1 MPSADPRLDA
11 ILRPRSIAVVGASH
25 RKQAIGREILHNLIE
40 FGYTGPVYPVN
51 PNLAAVHSLRA
62 YASLRD
68 IPDPVDLAV
77 IVVPQREVARVVDDA
92 AAKGVRGLVVI
103 TAGYGETGAE
113 GRRAEDALK
122 EKVRAAGMRMVG
134 PNCMGVINTDPEV
147 SMNATFAATAP
158 IAGSAGFM
166 SQSGALGEMILAHAE
181 QIGLGIA
188 YFVSMGNKTD
198 VSGNDLLE
206 AWQDDP
212 RVNVILMYLESFGN
226 PARFAAIARRVT
238 RVKPILAVKSGRSA
252 AGARAAFSHTGALA
266 GAEVAVDTL
275 MEQCG
280 VLRMG
285 TMSEMFNL
293 ATALAHQ
300 PLPRGPRIAVLTNAG
315 GPAIMATDALVMR
328 GLEVADLPEAAQA
341 ALRGVLAPE
350 ASVRNPVDMIASAD
364 GPRYA
369 AALDILTK
377 TEGIDGL
384 IVLFVSPIMI
394 NAVEVARAII
404 AAGRDRRLP
413 ILTCFMGKE
422 QGRQGVE
429 ELRQAGM
436 PVYLFPEEAAR
447 AMAGMLRYGR
457 LRDRPEGKP
466 PAFATDRARVRAIL
480 DAAGAAGRSVLTL
493 EESSDLLAAY
503 GLPLAPSRIARTQDE
518 AIAAAAAIGFPVVVK
533 GLAEGLVHKTEKGA
547 VQMDLRNSDDVA
559 RACREI
565 ALRLEGAGA
574 VRFQVQSMV
583 RGGHEIII
591 GVSHDPQF
599 GPLLMCGIG
608 GIFVEVLKDV
618 AFRVLPITDVEARD
632 LVRGLRG
639 YPILAGAR
647 GGPVAD
653 EAFLVEALLRVGQMA
668 AELPEIDEL
677 DINPLIVAPAGS
689 RSYVV
694 DARIRR
700 RDRS

>member
-226 PARFAAIARRVT
+226 PARFAEVTRRVT
-238 RVKPILAVKSGRSA
+238 RIKPILAVKSGRSA

>member
-1 MPSADPRLDA
+1 MPPADPRLDA

-40 FGYTGPVYPVN
+40 FGYTGPVYPVH
-51 PNLAAVHSLRA
+51 PSLTAVHSLRA
-62 YASLRD
+62 YPSLRD

-77 IVVPQREVARVVDDA
+77 IVVPRREVARVVDDA
-92 AAKGVRGLVVI
+92 VAKGVRGLVVI

-122 EKVRAAGMRMVG
+122 EKVRSAGMRMVG

-158 IAGSAGFM
+158 ITGSAGFM
-166 SQSGALGEMILAHAE
+166 SQSGALGEMILAHAG

-206 AWQDDP
+206 AWRDDP

-226 PARFAAIARRVT
+226 PARFAAITRRVT

-328 GLEVADLPEAAQA
+328 GLEVADLPQAAQSS
-341 ALRGVLAPE
+341 LRGVLAPE

-377 TEGIDGL
+377 TDGIDGL

-404 AAGRDRRLP
+404 AAGRDRALP

-447 AMAGMLRYGR
+447 AMAGMLRYRR

-466 PAFATDRARVRAIL
+466 PAFATDRVRAGAIL
-480 DAAGAAGRSVLTL
+480 GAAGTAGRSVLSL
-493 EESSDLLAAY
+493 EETTELLAAY
-503 GLPLAPSRIARTQDE
+503 GLPPAPSRIVRTPEE
-518 AIAAAAAIGFPVVVK
+518 AIAAAATIGFPVVVK
-533 GLAEGLVHKTEKGA
+533 GLAEGLIHKTEKGA
-547 VQMDLRNSDDVA
+547 VQIDLRNNDDVA

-565 ALRLEGAGA
+565 ASRLVGAGA
-574 VRFQVQSMV
+574 VRYQVQAMV

-591 GVSHDPQF
+591 GLSHDPQF

-668 AELPEIDEL
+668 AEQPEIEQL
-677 DINPLIVAPAGS
+677 DINPLIVAPAGG